1 MDLIKRVVGAIF
13 DFLQGIVV
21 ILAIMVMIYLFI
33 MSPQEINGASME
45 PNFHNGEYI
54 LTNKIEYKLK
64 NPARGDVVIFKSPS
78 NKEIDYIKRIIG
90 LPGEEV
96 LVTDGR
102 ITVRH
107 ADGSDE
113 LALQEDYIR
122 RAGGDDDER
131 VVLGPDEYFVAGDN
145 RGFSF
150 DSRDWGPLPSD
161 NIVGLARL
169 RLWPARQAMAITAP
183 VYE

>member
-1 MDLIKRVVGAIF
+1 MRKILHSLLEVMET
-13 DFLQGIVV
+13 VV
-21 ILAIMVMIYLFI
+21 IAVAAVVLIRAFI
-33 MSPQEINGASME
+33 AQPFLVRGASME
-45 PNFHNGEYI
+45 PTFKNGDYLLVDE
-54 LTNKIEYKLK
+54 LTYRFRSPE
-64 NPARGDVVIFKSPS
+64 RGEVIVFRDPFDADSF
-78 NKEIDYIKRIIG
+78 YIKRIIG

-102 ITVRH
+102 ITVRR